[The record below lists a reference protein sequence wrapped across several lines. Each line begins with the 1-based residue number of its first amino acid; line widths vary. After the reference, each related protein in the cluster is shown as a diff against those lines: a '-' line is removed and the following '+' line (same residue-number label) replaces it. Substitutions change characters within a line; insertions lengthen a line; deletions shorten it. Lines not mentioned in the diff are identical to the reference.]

1 MRRILVAILSSAL
14 FTIAV
19 PAAFADG
26 AADYKAKCQMCH
38 AADGSGKTP
47 AGEKMGAHDL
57 RSPDVVKMTDAQM
70 IEITAKGKNKMPG
83 FAGKLTNAQIKDL
96 ITYIRELQKK
106 K

>member
-1 MRRILVAILSSAL
+1 MAAPLAL
-14 FTIAV
+14 C
-19 PAAFADG
+19 DG

-57 RSPDVVKMTDAQM
+57 RSPDVVKQTDAQM
-70 IEITAKGKNKMPG
+70 TEITAKGKNKMPG
-83 FAGKLTNAQIKDL
+83 FAGKLTDAQIKDVVA
-96 ITYIRELQKK
+96 YIRELQKK